1 MMSRDQNS
9 YDVILAGGGIVG
21 TALALALRKSLH
33 GALRVA
39 VIDPRRVAKDDERAF
54 ALSRGS
60 CRMLEMLGVWHE
72 IARDAQAINEM
83 IITDSRVSDPVRPV
97 FLTFE
102 KPAMADEPFAYMIPE
117 QVILNALLPAAEKA
131 GVEFLDHRVTR
142 VIDQPDFIEAR
153 CDDGVTRRASLLV
166 ACDGA
171 KSPIREEA
179 GISWITWA
187 YRQSGIVATIGHD
200 EPHHGRAEEHFLPSG
215 PFAIL
220 PLKGNR
226 ASIVWTEETDRAN
239 ALVARS
245 EFEIHDEIERRFG
258 LHLGQIKL
266 LSKPRAYPLG
276 FGIAREFGK
285 GRLALAGDA
294 AHIIH
299 PIAGQGLNMGLRD
312 AAALAE
318 AIVESVSL
326 GLEAGSPGVIESYDH
341 ARRADTVAM
350 GAVTDVLN
358 RLFANDVMPIRLL
371 RDFGLGLVNRMPRLK
386 DRLIE
391 NAAANRPNLP
401 RLIRGEPLNG
411 MAA

>member
-1 MMSRDQNS
+1 MMSKDQTS

-33 GALRVA
+33 GVLRVA
-39 VIDPRRVAKDDERAF
+39 VIDPRRTAKDDERAF

-60 CRMLEMLGVWHE
+60 CRMLEMLGVWNE

-83 IITDSRVSDPVRPV
+83 IITDSRVADPVRPV

-102 KPAMADEPFAYMIPE
+102 KPATEDEPFAFMIPE
-117 QVILNALLPAAEKA
+117 QSILKALMPEAEKA

-142 VIDQPDFIEAR
+142 VVDHGEFIEAR

-179 GISWITWA
+179 GISFITWA
-187 YRQSGIVATIGHD
+187 YQQSGIVATIGHD

-226 ASIVWTEETDRAN
+226 SSIVWTEETTRAN

-266 LSKPRAYPLG
+266 LTKPRAYPLG
-276 FGIAREFGK
+276 FGIARQFGK

-326 GLEAGSPGVIESYDH
+326 GLEAGSPGVIETYDH

-386 DRLIE
+386 DRLINE
-391 NAAANRPNLP
+391 AAANHPSLP
-401 RLIRGEPLNG
+401 RLIRGEPLAG
-411 MAA
+411 F

>member
-1 MMSRDQNS
+1 MNATTDH
-9 YDVILAGGGIVG
+9 YDVMLAGGGIVG

-33 GALRVA
+33 GRLRVA
-39 VIDPRRVAKDDERAF
+39 VIDPQNPSKDSDRAF

-60 CRMLEMLGVWHE
+60 CRMLDMLGVWSE
-72 IARDAQAINEM
+72 IARDAQPINEM
-83 IITDSRVSDPVRPV
+83 IITDSRVADPVRPV

-102 KPAMADEPFAYMIPE
+102 KPANSGEPFAFMIPE
-117 QVILNALLPAAEKA
+117 QVIVKALTPAADKA
-131 GVEFLDHRVTR
+131 GVEFLNHRVTR
-142 VIDQPDFIEAR
+142 VTDHGAYIDAR

-171 KSPIREEA
+171 RSPIREEA
-179 GISWITWA
+179 GISWINWA
-187 YRQSGIVATIGHD
+187 YRQLGIVATIGHD

-226 ASIVWTEETDRAN
+226 SSIVWTEETDRAN
-239 ALVARS
+239 SLVARS
-245 EFEIHDEIERRFG
+245 EFEILDEIERRFG
-258 LHLGQIKL
+258 LHLGHITL
-266 LSKPRAYPLG
+266 LTKPRAYPLG
-276 FGIAREFGK
+276 FGIARTFGK

-294 AHIIH
+294 AHLIH
-299 PIAGQGLNMGLRD
+299 PIAGQGLNLGLRD

-318 AIVESVSL
+318 AIVDAVSL
-326 GLEAGSPGVIESYDH
+326 GLDAGAAGVIEAYDH
-341 ARRADTVAM
+341 ARRADTIAM

-391 NAAANRPNLP
+391 DAAANRPNLP
-401 RLIRGEPLNG
+401 RLIRGEPLTG

>member
-1 MMSRDQNS
+1 MSAEQNR

-21 TALALALRKSLH
+21 TVLALALRKSLN
-33 GALRVA
+33 GRLRVA
-39 VIDPRRVAKDDERAF
+39 VIDPRRTMKDDERAF

-60 CRMLEMLGVWHE
+60 CRMLEMLGVWNE
-72 IARDAQAINEM
+72 IEHDAQAINEM

-102 KPAMADEPFAYMIPE
+102 KPTQSGEPFAFMIPE
-117 QVILNALLPAAEKA
+117 QAILKALMPAAEKA

-142 VIDQPDFIEAR
+142 VIDQGEFIEAR
-153 CDDGVTRRASLLV
+153 CDDGVTRKASLLV

-171 KSPIREEA
+171 KSPIRNEA
-179 GISWITWA
+179 GISWINWA

-226 ASIVWTEETDRAN
+226 SSIVWTEETDRAN
-239 ALVARS
+239 SLVARS
-245 EFEIHDEIERRFG
+245 EFEILDEIERRFG

-266 LSKPRAYPLG
+266 LTKPRAYPLG

-294 AHIIH
+294 AHLIH

-318 AIVESVSL
+318 AIVDSVSL
-326 GLEAGSPGVIESYDH
+326 GLDAGAPGVIEAYDH
-341 ARRADTVAM
+341 ARRADTIAM

-358 RLFANDVMPIRLL
+358 RLFANDFMPIRLI

-386 DRLIE
+386 TRLIE
-391 NAAANRPNLP
+391 DAAANRPNLP
-401 RLIRGEPLNG
+401 RLIRGEPLSG
-411 MAA
+411 MVA

>member
-1 MMSRDQNS
+1 MSKEQNS

-39 VIDPRRVAKDDERAF
+39 VIDPRRAAKDNERAF

-60 CRMLEMLGVWHE
+60 CRMLDMLGVWNE
-72 IARDAQAINEM
+72 IARDAQPINEM
-83 IITDSRVSDPVRPV
+83 IITDSRLSDPVRPV

-102 KPAMADEPFAYMIPE
+102 KPATADEPFAFMIPE
-117 QVILNALLPAAEKA
+117 QLILKALLPAAENA

-142 VIDQPDFIEAR
+142 VVDHGDSIEAR
-153 CDDGVTRRASLLV
+153 CDDGMTRRASLLV

-179 GISWITWA
+179 GISFITWA
-187 YRQSGIVATIGHD
+187 YQQSGIVATIGHD

-226 ASIVWTEETDRAN
+226 SSIVWTEETTRAN

-276 FGIAREFGK
+276 FGIARQFGK

-326 GLEAGSPGVIESYDH
+326 GLEAGSPGVIETYDH

-386 DRLIE
+386 DRLINE
-391 NAAANRPNLP
+391 AAANHPSLP
-401 RLIRGEPLNG
+401 RLIRGEPLSG
-411 MAA
+411 F

>member
-1 MMSRDQNS
+1 MMSAKTDP

-21 TALALALRKSLH
+21 TALALALRKSLN
-33 GALRVA
+33 GRLRVA
-39 VIDPRRVAKDDERAF
+39 VIDPQSGSKDSDRAF

-60 CRMLEMLGVWHE
+60 CRMLELLGVWQA
-72 IARDAQAINEM
+72 IAPDAQPINEM

-97 FLTFE
+97 FLTFD
-102 KPAMADEPFAYMIPE
+102 KPKHSDEPFAFMIPE
-117 QVILNALLPAAEKA
+117 QVILAALTPAAEKA
-131 GVEFLDHRVTR
+131 GVVCLDHRVTR
-142 VIDQPDFIEAR
+142 VTDQPDFIEAR

-171 KSPIREEA
+171 KSPIRNEA
-179 GISWITWA
+179 GISWINWA
-187 YRQSGIVATIGHD
+187 YRQSGIVATIAHD

-226 ASIVWTEETDRAN
+226 SSIVWTEDTDRAN
-239 ALVARS
+239 TLLARS
-245 EFEIHDEIERRFG
+245 EFEILDEIERRFG
-258 LHLGQIKL
+258 LHLGQITL
-266 LSKPRAYPLG
+266 LTKPRAYPLG
-276 FGIAREFGK
+276 FGIARQFGK

-299 PIAGQGLNMGLRD
+299 PIAGQGLNLGLRD

-318 AIVESVSL
+318 AIVDSVSL
-326 GLEAGSPGVIESYDH
+326 GLEAGSPGVIEAYDH

-371 RDFGLGLVNRMPRLK
+371 RDFGLGLVNRMPRVK

-391 NAAANRPNLP
+391 DAAANRPNLP
-401 RLIRGEPLNG
+401 RLIRGEPLTG

>member
-1 MMSRDQNS
+1 MTTKTDR

-33 GALRVA
+33 GRLRVA
-39 VIDPRRVAKDDERAF
+39 VIDQQSPSKDSDRAF

-60 CRMLEMLGVWHE
+60 CRMFELLGVWDA
-72 IARDAQAINEM
+72 IAPDAQAINEM

-97 FLTFE
+97 FLTFD
-102 KPAMADEPFAYMIPE
+102 KPQNSDEPFAYMIPE
-117 QVILNALLPAAEKA
+117 RAIIEALIPVAEQA

-142 VIDQPDFIEAR
+142 VTDHPDEIEAR

-179 GISWITWA
+179 GIAWINWA
-187 YRQSGIVATIGHD
+187 YRQSGIVATIGHH

-226 ASIVWTEETDRAN
+226 SSIVWTEDADRAKS
-239 ALVARS
+239 LVARS
-245 EFEIHDEIERRFG
+245 EFEILDEIERRFG
-258 LHLGQIKL
+258 LHLGPITL
-266 LSKPRAYPLG
+266 LTKPRAYPLG
-276 FGIAREFGK
+276 FGLARQFGK

-299 PIAGQGLNMGLRD
+299 PIAGQGLNLGLRD

-318 AIVESVSL
+318 AIVDSVSL
-326 GLEAGSPGVIESYDH
+326 GLDAGAQGVIDAYDH

-386 DRLIE
+386 DRLIAD
-391 NAAANRPNLP
+391 AAANRPHLP
-401 RLIRGEPLNG
+401 RLIRGEPLAG